1 MRLAWMGAFSAMS
14 ARCYHGRMHPRRV
27 GILTGGGDVPGL
39 NVAIKAAVLRA
50 IDRDIEVVGLR
61 RGWLSVLNLDPDRPA
76 SRDEWTWPLP
86 PDRVRTFDRTGGTIL
101 HTSRTNPSNLKV
113 EEVPDFVRAEDRTVR
128 SDGRIDC
135 TAHVLRVL
143 DWLGLEALIPIGGDD
158 TLSFAAR
165 LHQEGFGVVAIP
177 KTMDNDVFGTD
188 YCIGFSTAVTRSV
201 EAITAFRTSVGSHER
216 VGIVELFGRNSGETS
231 LYAAYLADVDR
242 AVISEVPFD
251 IDRLARYLVEDRER
265 NPSNYAILTISEGA
279 RPIGGQLVESGEEDA
294 YGHRKLGGIGAVVA
308 EEIRKRTGANT
319 MYEQLAYIMR
329 SGAPDSLDRM
339 VAVSFGLLALDQVS
353 MGHTGRMVA
362 LQQGVYTTVPLD
374 MVVVGK
380 KRVDVTALY
389 DSKTYRPKVRDMLG
403 KPMFLY

>member
-1 MRLAWMGAFSAMS
+1 M
-14 ARCYHGRMHPRRV
+14 PTRRI

-39 NVAIKAAVLRA
+39 NVAIKAVAVRA
-50 IDRDIEVVGLR
+50 RNHDIEVVGLR
-61 RGWLSVLNLDPDRPA
+61 RGWLSLLQIDPDDPA
-76 SRDEWTWPLP
+76 STATWSMELP

-101 HTSRTNPSNLKV
+101 HTSRTNPSNVKP
-113 EEVPDFVRAEDRTVR
+113 EDVPPFVRPGDRVTR
-128 SDGRIDC
+128 PDGRIDC
-135 TAHVLRVL
+135 TRHVLRVL
-143 DWLGLEALIPIGGDD
+143 EHLGFEALIPIGGDD

-165 LHQEGFGVVAIP
+165 LHQEDFGVVAIP

-201 EAITAFRTSVGSHER
+201 DAITNFRTSVGSHER
-216 VGIVELFGRNSGETS
+216 IGVVELFGRNSGETS

-251 IDRLARYLVEDRER
+251 VERLVRFLVEDRGR
-265 NPSNYAILTISEGA
+265 NPSNYALLTISEGA
-279 RPIGGQLVESGEEDA
+279 QPKGGQIIQSGEEDA
-294 YGHRKLGGIGAVVA
+294 YGHRKLGGIGYVVSQ
-308 EEIRKRTGANT
+308 EIRQRSGINI

-339 VAVSFGLLALDQVS
+339 VAVSFGSLALDQVA
-353 MGHTGRMVA
+353 MGHTGRMVS
-362 LQQGVYTTVPLD
+362 LQQGIYTTVPLD
-374 MVVVGK
+374 MVVAGK

-389 DSKTYRPKVRDMLG
+389 DKDNYRPRVRDMLG